1 VRPENTPPEHAELF
15 RVARLLFRA
24 GVGEES
30 DIIPT
35 LVFAANVTEMPH
47 LRDISNV
54 TEMPYLHD
62 IRDGLTAL
70 ADPDRREIWSDLY
83 AQVSESFDSMVTL
96 VGTAEGAPVLRLAP
110 FRMILV
116 TGGHEGIEEV
126 YIDVFNRSVQAAEIA
141 EKYEKYLKK
150 RNVDV
155 DPNRGTI
162 SYKVHEGFI
171 RIVVQPE
178 TISVDRADGRILPLR
193 MGPPGFPDPLVVAGV
208 YRVLR
213 GSRTEG
219 RFKGFSSVLA
229 GRERGPS
236 SPADTLIPA
245 CVAWYVAGRGEPPI
259 GQTEEKHR
267 VVRMLNQDLLGP
279 CGKEPWPD
287 SSTTLWRNVRNASDV
302 IERLEQAL
310 RPHKRIGRLG

>member
-1 VRPENTPPEHAELF
+1 MGSVAESRYCANGKQGIKYDPASRKAAKLSRYNRESVCESCQREEAVRPENTPPEYAELF
-15 RVARLLFRA
+15 KVARLLFRA

-35 LVFAANVTEMPH
+35 LVFAANVIEMPH

-62 IRDGLTAL
+62 IRDGLTVL

-155 DPNRGTI
+155 DPHRGTI
-162 SYKVHEGFI
+162 
-171 RIVVQPE
+171 
-178 TISVDRADGRILPLR
+178 
-193 MGPPGFPDPLVVAGV
+193 
-208 YRVLR
+208 
-213 GSRTEG
+213 
-219 RFKGFSSVLA
+219 
-229 GRERGPS
+229 
-236 SPADTLIPA
+236 
-245 CVAWYVAGRGEPPI
+245 
-259 GQTEEKHR
+259 
-267 VVRMLNQDLLGP
+267 
-279 CGKEPWPD
+279 
-287 SSTTLWRNVRNASDV
+287 
-302 IERLEQAL
+302 
-310 RPHKRIGRLG
+310 